1 MPNINIHKQFYNMA
15 TVDKDSAEITM
26 YGDVVE
32 TWPVD
37 FWTGKK
43 AQGNFITQDEF
54 LADLEKVSKCKNIT
68 IRINSYGG
76 DCGVGFVIHNRLR
89 DLSASGTKLTCIIDG
104 VAMSAASVIMCACDT
119 VKINPT
125 ALVMVHKCWTFL
137 FGGYNAD
144 ELKQLADAN
153 SAYDR
158 AICAAYTRKTGLS
171 DTVIMHMMADTT
183 YMTGKEAVAKG
194 FCDEL
199 IEDAEP
205 TQIAASADGRS
216 LFINGREMHL
226 APGMFAPDTIP
237 TVDAS
242 QEAAA
247 NNTELTAEVPAQPNA
262 AANNNLPDASGEE
275 GGTLMTPEELRQAHP
290 EAVAQIEAAAREAA
304 LAESPNAAEQERNRI
319 REIDELAN
327 LYDADT
333 IREAKYG
340 DKPMTAAQMAYEAAK
355 KAAATGTTLA
365 AAMQEDAK
373 ESGAAA
379 VAGVPAKQDSE
390 EKTADEVYKEARAFA
405 KSLKEDK

>member
-1 MPNINIHKQFYNMA
+1 MPNINIKKQFYDMA
-15 TVDKDSAEITM
+15 SVDKDNAEISL

-32 TWPVD
+32 SWPID
-37 FWTGKK
+37 YWTGEKLE
-43 AQGNFITQDEF
+43 GSYICQDEF
-54 LADLEKVSKCKNIT
+54 LKDLEAVSKVKNLT

-76 DCGVGFVIHNRLR
+76 DTAVGFVIHNRLR
-89 DLSASGTKLTCIIDG
+89 ELAGSGVKLTCIVDG

-119 VKINPT
+119 VKINQS
-125 ALVMVHKCWTFL
+125 ALVMVHRCWSIL
-137 FGGYNAD
+137 WGGYNAD
-144 ELKQLADAN
+144 ELRQQAEAQEAYDKAIC
-153 SAYDR
+153 SAYQ
-158 AICAAYTRKTGLS
+158 RKTGLS
-171 DTVIMHMMADTT
+171 ETVLMHMMADTT
-183 YMTGKEAVAKG
+183 YMTGKEAVEKG
-194 FCDEL
+194 FCDEIL
-199 IEDAEP
+199 DAEP
-205 TQIAASADGRS
+205 VKIAASADGRS
-216 LFINGREMHL
+216 LYINGREMHL

-304 LAESPNAAEQERNRI
+304 LAESPNTAEQERNRI

-327 LYDADT
+327 LYDAET

-355 KAAATGTTLA
+355 KAAATGTTLT

-390 EKTADEVYKEARAFA
+390 EKTADDIYKEARAFA

>member
-1 MPNINIHKQFYNMA
+1 MPNINIKKQFYAMA
-15 TVDKDSAEITM
+15 TVDNDSAEISL

-32 TWPVD
+32 SWPVNY
-37 FWTGKK
+37 WTGEKLE
-43 AQGNFITQDEF
+43 GSYICQDEF
-54 LADLEKVSKCKNIT
+54 LKDLEAVSKVKNLT

-76 DCGVGFVIHNRLR
+76 DTAVGFVIHNRLR
-89 DLSASGTKLTCIIDG
+89 ELAGSGVNLTCIVDG

-119 VKINPT
+119 VKINPS
-125 ALVMVHKCWTFL
+125 ALVMVHRCWSIL
-137 FGGYNAD
+137 WGGYNAD
-144 ELKQLADAN
+144 ELRQQADAQEAYDKAIC
-153 SAYDR
+153 SAYQ
-158 AICAAYTRKTGLS
+158 RKTGLS
-171 DTVIMHMMADTT
+171 ETVLMHMMADTT
-183 YMTGKEAVAKG
+183 YMTGKEAVEKG

-199 IEDAEP
+199 LDAEP
-205 TQIAASADGRS
+205 VKIAASADGRS
-216 LFINGREMHL
+216 LFINGQQMHL
-226 APGMFAPDTIP
+226 TPGMFAPDFIP

-242 QEAAA
+242 QEATA

-275 GGTLMTPEELRQAHP
+275 GGTLMNPEELRQAHP

-327 LYDADT
+327 LYDAET